1 MGLTEVAYS
10 ELKPNEVGRLGEY
23 LCASWLGA
31 HGMDVLEHNWRCS
44 AGEADIIADDSG
56 ERVFVEVKTRLS
68 CGGPDLIPEQAVDS
82 AKLARYRRMVDIYLG
97 QNPDVD
103 HVRIDVAGV
112 TLTGPDSAHM
122 HYLKSILLDDF

>member
-23 LCASWLGA
+23 LCASW
-31 HGMDVLEHNWRCS
+31 RCS
-44 AGEADIIADDSG
+44 AGEADIIADDSD

>member
-1 MGLTEVAYS
+1 M
-10 ELKPNEVGRLGEY
+10 R
-23 LCASWLGA
+23 
-31 HGMDVLEHNWRCS
+31 
-44 AGEADIIADDSG
+44 
-56 ERVFVEVKTRLS
+56 
-68 CGGPDLIPEQAVDS
+68 GPDLIPEQAVDS

-97 QNPDVD
+97 QNPEVD